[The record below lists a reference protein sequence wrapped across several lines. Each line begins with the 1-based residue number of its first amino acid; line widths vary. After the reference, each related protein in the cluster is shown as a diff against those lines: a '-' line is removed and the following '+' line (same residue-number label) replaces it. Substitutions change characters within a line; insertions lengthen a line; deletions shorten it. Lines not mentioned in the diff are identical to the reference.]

1 MSARAAINGFDHG
14 NRGTGIRNHQL
25 ILPTVVC
32 STHVSRRIASEVGA
46 VTFAH
51 QHGCGIIGDDVAGI
65 DNFFISLA
73 DHPNVNSVLAVGLGC
88 ETIQSQELAAK
99 LSSRNKS
106 TQYRIIQESG
116 GVEGTVA
123 AGVKAARELTSA
135 FPSMAVPVTRLRIG
149 IDLGR
154 PVKEA
159 DALEKLLTDAGFE
172 VVVAHSDSSSAET
185 FSKLAQEKAH
195 IIVSFPNENQPASGF
210 PLIPVINVASAG
222 ALHQA
227 IRGDFDIDETNLLSG
242 IVQLIS
248 GVAAG
253 QETVAE
259 KSKSGEIRAPRVV
272 RSA

>member
-1 MSARAAINGFDHG
+1 MTISGAIKGFDHG
-14 NRGTGIRNHQL
+14 NRGAGIRNHQL

-32 STHVSRRIASEVGA
+32 STHVSRRIATEVGA

-65 DNFFISLA
+65 DNFFVSLA
-73 DHPNVNSVLAVGLGC
+73 DHPNVSSVLAVGLGC

-99 LSSRNKS
+99 LLSRNKS

-123 AGVKAARELTSA
+123 AGVKAAQELSAA
-135 FPSMAVPVTRLRIG
+135 FPTTPLTVAHLRVG

-154 PVKEA
+154 EVSDAP
-159 DALEKLLTDAGFE
+159 ALEQLLKDEGCE
-172 VVVAHSDSSSAET
+172 VVVARSDASSAET
-185 FSKLAQEKAH
+185 FSKLSQEKVH
-195 IIVSFPNENQPASGF
+195 LIISFPHDNQPASGF
-210 PLIPVINVASAG
+210 PLIPVINVAGSS

-227 IRGDFDIDETNLLSG
+227 IRGDFDIDEKNLLSG
-242 IVQLIS
+242 ILPLIVEVAS
-248 GVAAG
+248 GK
-253 QETVAE
+253 ETIAE
-259 KSKSGEIRAPRVV
+259 KSKSGEIRAPRIV

>member
-1 MSARAAINGFDHG
+1 MTTAIKGFAHG
-14 NRGTGIRNHQL
+14 NRGVGIRSHQL
-25 ILPTVVC
+25 ILPTVIC
-32 STHVSRRIASEVGA
+32 STHVSRKIATEVGA

-51 QHGCGIIGDDVAGI
+51 QHGCAIIGDDVSGI

-99 LSSRNKS
+99 LRSRNES

-123 AGVKAARELTSA
+123 AGVQAARELSAA
-135 FPSMAVPVTRLRIG
+135 FPVAEAPLDRLTVG

-154 PVKEA
+154 KVI
-159 DALEKLLTDAGFE
+159 ALSAVEQLLKDEGYS
-172 VVVAHSDSSSAET
+172 VLISHSEPNSAES
-185 FSKLAQEKAH
+185 FAKFAQQKVH
-195 IIVSFPNENQPASGF
+195 LIISFPGDMQPASGF
-210 PLIPVINVASAG
+210 PLIPVINIAGTG

-227 IRGDFDIDETNLLSG
+227 IQADFDLLEESLLSE
-242 IVQLIS
+242 LIDLVKRVS
-248 GVAAG
+248 NGT
-253 QETVAE
+253 ETIAE
-259 KSKSGEIRAPRVV
+259 KNKSGEIRAPRVV